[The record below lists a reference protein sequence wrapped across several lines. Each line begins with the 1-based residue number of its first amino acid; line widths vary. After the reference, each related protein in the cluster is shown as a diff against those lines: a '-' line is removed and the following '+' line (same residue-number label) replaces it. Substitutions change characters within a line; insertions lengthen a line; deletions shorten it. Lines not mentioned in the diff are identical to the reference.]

1 MAQYGKVIMDFL
13 TAPVLLFQLALCGFI
28 IEYPINRTIYSILYI
43 MLLSSVISVVEVGF
57 VSSNAAIIILIFWI
71 VIIVTIA
78 DVHKEEIYNVDIVVS
93 NRIGTLIEITFI
105 LNLVYT
111 LFCII
116 YSFVSLSYL

>member
-28 IEYPINRTIYSILYI
+28 IEYPIKRTIYSILYI

-57 VSSNAAIIILIFWI
+57 VSWNAAIIILIFWI

-93 NRIGTLIEITFI
+93 NRIDTLIEITFI

>member
-57 VSSNAAIIILIFWI
+57 VSWNAAIIILIFWI

-93 NRIGTLIEITFI
+93 NRIDTLIEITFI

>member
-1 MAQYGKVIMDFL
+1 
-13 TAPVLLFQLALCGFI
+13 LFQLALCGFI

-116 YSFVSLSYL
+116 YSFISLSYL